1 MHGQKTAFSSIRSR
15 IAPPSRRCAPGHAC
29 WTASATTARLP
40 STPPDT
46 APADVLGVDISEE
59 ALEVARENAAR
70 NGLNVRFEAHN
81 CFDLLRELYGRGGEV
96 RSGHPRS
103 AGVHQI
109 AAGCA
114 ERPAGVQGDQPA
126 RVEADKAGRVFGD
139 VFVFAAR
146 FHGDVSGH
154 GQSGGAGREAARAH
168 GGIPH
173 AGLRSSHPA
182 RRSGNE
188 VPEVHDS
195 FRSCRPGR
203 QCRRP
208 VRWCHGDARPPHEQG
223 AGALRFV
230 SDGVAAEQTTAGSG
244 AGACRLRRH
253 ALGDAAL
260 PRRGKGRCQCAGLT
274 LFAPLGQKR
283 FRVARLI
290 LVCRGREQGVGALC
304 PSGTVGRRA
313 GGRGKG
319 RGVLQFYASAKANVP
334 PLPHALFFPAIPQ
347 GERRALPRTRSRDP
361 SLENPFLGNRP
372 PFFPRPHPTFLKTA
386 AGGRLLLLSLP
397 PSIPATAH

>member
-1 MHGQKTAFSSIRSR
+1 MQTGLLLGEVPERVEMRENGILYLVDVMHGQKTGFFLDQKQNRAAIAPLCPGARVLDCFCHNGSFALNAARYGAGGRAGRGYFRRSAGSGAGERRAQRSERALRGAQLLRSFARVVRTRGRCTIWSSSIRRRSTKSR
-15 IAPPSRRCAPGHAC
+15 QAVQ
-29 WTASATTARLP
+29 SALRGYKEINL
-40 STPPDT
+40 
-46 APADVLGVDISEE
+46 
-59 ALEVARENAAR
+59 R
-70 NGLNVRFEAHN
+70 GLK
-81 CFDLLRELYGRGGEV
+81 LT
-96 RSGHPRS
+96 
-103 AGVHQI
+103 
-109 AAGCA
+109 
-114 ERPAGVQGDQPA
+114 
-126 RVEADKAGRVFGD
+126 KAGRVFGD

-208 VRWCHGDARPPHEQG
+208 VPLGAMETRARPTSRG
-223 AGALRFV
+223 RARCV
-230 SDGVAAEQTTAGSG
+230 SFRMGWQREQTTAGSG

-253 ALGDAAL
+253 ALGVAAL

-347 GERRALPRTRSRDP
+347 GERRALPRTP
-361 SLENPFLGNRP
+361 
-372 PFFPRPHPTFLKTA
+372 LK
-386 AGGRLLLLSLP
+386 G
-397 PSIPATAH
+397 SIP